1 MKVIFI
7 ILSMLLPV
15 VTYAQS
21 ITGKL
26 IDTQNQPVP
35 FANVITL
42 AADSAFI
49 AGTVSNDDGSFEVTA
64 NPNAALLKVSYIGY
78 QEVILPIENKSDMG
92 IIRLQEES
100 TLLGE
105 VVVKGTIPVT
115 RIKGDAMVTTI
126 ENSVLADVGSA
137 KDVLSKVPGLVLKK
151 GEMSDA
157 FEVLG
162 KGAPLIYINGREVRN
177 QSELEQLNSDEIKNV
192 ELITNPGAR
201 YDASVKAVVRIQT
214 VKRQGDGFGFDL
226 RSSYIQ
232 SENTD
237 LIEQLNFNYRH
248 NNFDLFGTVNYNRF
262 RSEMNTDISEER
274 KVSSDLWNQTDH
286 YDTRSANDN
295 IEAVLGMNYM
305 INENHS
311 IGVRYDLT
319 STLKNTM
326 EKDMTTD
333 VIINGQFNDRL
344 LTDGF
349 DEDDYKP
356 GHQLNAY
363 YNGRINDLAI
373 DFNADYFRENYEKS
387 SLSNEKSQEQ
397 EDRIVR
403 ALNPVDN
410 QLAATKLIFSHPLWG
425 GSISFGSEY
434 SYSFQTNDYLSAN
447 EEYVPTSYSK
457 IKEHNI
463 AVFAEYNH
471 DFSFGQI
478 AAGVRYE
485 HVIFDYFENHEFRKD
500 ESRKYDNI
508 FPNASFN
515 TQLGPIQTQLSYT
528 AKTQRPSYWSLRK
541 NVSYHNR
548 FTLQTG
554 DPTLKPTIIHDVTLT
569 NSWRFLQLMV
579 SFQQNRDAVVP
590 WEKPMEGNPEITMLQ
605 PINLHKLPM
614 LSAYISATPTIDC
627 WSPMLTLGITKQWLT
642 IESGG
647 LSYEMNRPMF
657 TGTFYNILNLPK
669 GFAIGADFTYQGKGD
684 YNNSYYNKSVWF
696 CNVSLRK
703 SFLNEA
709 LEIELRGNDIFKTM
723 KSSTIYYFENQIG
736 EQMDKWD
743 SREFVLTLRYKFN
756 MTPSKYKG
764 TGAGAEQKSRF

>member
-35 FANVITL
+35 FANIITL

-344 LTDGF
+344 
-349 DEDDYKP
+349 
-356 GHQLNAY
+356 
-363 YNGRINDLAI
+363 
-373 DFNADYFRENYEKS
+373 
-387 SLSNEKSQEQ
+387 
-397 EDRIVR
+397 
-403 ALNPVDN
+403 
-410 QLAATKLIFSHPLWG
+410 
-425 GSISFGSEY
+425 
-434 SYSFQTNDYLSAN
+434 
-447 EEYVPTSYSK
+447 
-457 IKEHNI
+457 
-463 AVFAEYNH
+463 
-471 DFSFGQI
+471 
-478 AAGVRYE
+478 
-485 HVIFDYFENHEFRKD
+485 
-500 ESRKYDNI
+500 
-508 FPNASFN
+508 
-515 TQLGPIQTQLSYT
+515 
-528 AKTQRPSYWSLRK
+528 
-541 NVSYHNR
+541 
-548 FTLQTG
+548 
-554 DPTLKPTIIHDVTLT
+554 
-569 NSWRFLQLMV
+569 
-579 SFQQNRDAVVP
+579 
-590 WEKPMEGNPEITMLQ
+590 
-605 PINLHKLPM
+605 
-614 LSAYISATPTIDC
+614 
-627 WSPMLTLGITKQWLT
+627 
-642 IESGG
+642 
-647 LSYEMNRPMF
+647 
-657 TGTFYNILNLPK
+657 
-669 GFAIGADFTYQGKGD
+669 
-684 YNNSYYNKSVWF
+684 
-696 CNVSLRK
+696 
-703 SFLNEA
+703 
-709 LEIELRGNDIFKTM
+709 
-723 KSSTIYYFENQIG
+723 
-736 EQMDKWD
+736 
-743 SREFVLTLRYKFN
+743 
-756 MTPSKYKG
+756 
-764 TGAGAEQKSRF
+764 